1 MSGGILGL
9 FLFFASCEGFDHII
23 QLLGYNDAI
32 IAILKPKNHQENQ
45 SLQFLPITIIQVVNL
60 IDKTLIL
67 QDYLLILL
75 Y

>member
-1 MSGGILGL
+1 MSGGILGF
-9 FLFFASCEGFDHII
+9 FLFFASCKCFDHII

-32 IAILKPKNHQENQ
+32 IAIFKPKNHQEYQ
-45 SLQFLPITIIQVVNL
+45 SLQFLPVTIIQVVNL
-60 IDKTLIL
+60 IDKALIL